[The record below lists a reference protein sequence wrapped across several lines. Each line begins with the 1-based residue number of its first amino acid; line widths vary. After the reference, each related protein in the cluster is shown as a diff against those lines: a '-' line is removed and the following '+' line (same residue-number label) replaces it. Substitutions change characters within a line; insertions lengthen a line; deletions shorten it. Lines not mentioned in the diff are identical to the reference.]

1 MPIATSVPTSTTGV
15 GDASPSSGN
24 IIKKVDPRNWEIFNK
39 NKDQTLSVNS
49 SAAPPDEA
57 KEPSPSY
64 HPTAE
69 ELAQS
74 DDKGSDDDTALT
86 GEENDE
92 GVFIPEDGGS
102 NEANP
107 TQALS
112 A

>member
-1 MPIATSVPTSTTGV
+1 MVLLSPVLCYASVY
-15 GDASPSSGN
+15 
-24 IIKKVDPRNWEIFNK
+24 RNF
-39 NKDQTLSVNS
+39 Q
-49 SAAPPDEA
+49 
-57 KEPSPSY
+57 EPSPSY